1 MGSQDLQSDVDFEGI
16 STRGGAFYGHRS
28 SSFCDY
34 FRRSLFPSYY
44 DVLICQAAQGIIA
57 DRDALIDLFER
68 IENIFRRLEVYI
80 DVPPTP
86 GMTDVIVK
94 VMVEVLCI
102 LGIATKEIK
111 QNRASESIID
121 DR

>member
-1 MGSQDLQSDVDFEGI
+1 MQSDVDFEGI
-16 STRGGAFYGHRS
+16 STCGSALYGHRS
-28 SSFCDY
+28 PSFGEY
-34 FRRSLFPSYY
+34 FHRSLFPSYY
-44 DVLICQAAQGIIA
+44 DVLISQAAQGIGA
-57 DRDALIDLFER
+57 DRDALIVLFER
-68 IENIFRRLEVYI
+68 IENIFRRLEIYI

-111 QNRASESIID
+111 QNRASESIIG

>member
-16 STRGGAFYGHRS
+16 STRGSALYGHRS
-28 SSFCDY
+28 SSFSEY
-34 FRRSLFPSYY
+34 LHRSFFPSYY
-44 DVLICQAAQGIIA
+44 DILISQAAQGISA

-68 IENIFRRLEVYI
+68 IENIFRRLETYV

-111 QNRASESIID
+111 QNRASESIIG